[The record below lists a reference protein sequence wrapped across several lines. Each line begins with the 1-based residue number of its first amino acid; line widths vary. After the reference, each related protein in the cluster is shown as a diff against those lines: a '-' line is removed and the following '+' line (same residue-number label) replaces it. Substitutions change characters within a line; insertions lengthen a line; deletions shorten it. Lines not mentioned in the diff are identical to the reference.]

1 MPDRKLT
8 LQRLD
13 FSSCF
18 IVLVI
23 PTIYEKQKMK
33 RNNTKLIY
41 VYLWSMCIT
50 WHKLLQK
57 KQKQTVAM
65 PKDIIINDYSKDIC
79 IC

>member
-1 MPDRKLT
+1 MIFDYYYIRYDNTMPDRKLT

-41 VYLWSMCIT
+41 VYL
-50 WHKLLQK
+50 
-57 KQKQTVAM
+57 
-65 PKDIIINDYSKDIC
+65 
-79 IC
+79 

>member
-1 MPDRKLT
+1 MYMIFDYYYIRYDNTMPDRKLT

-41 VYLWSMCIT
+41 VYL
-50 WHKLLQK
+50 
-57 KQKQTVAM
+57 
-65 PKDIIINDYSKDIC
+65 
-79 IC
+79 